1 MSIQRV
7 KLSDQVTDK
16 IKEMITNKQ
25 YLPGD
30 KLPIESQLAQKF
42 GVSRITVRE
51 AMHKLEIMGIVDVR
65 QGAGT
70 YIKNLTPNAY
80 IKTLIPMLSMNKN
93 NLKDIFEIRQI
104 IECKSAELAAINATP
119 EDLARVKKPLLK
131 MAETVRMGKLKQ
143 YNELDVQFHYEVA
156 RCTHNQILVTIQ
168 ELLSDLVEGSVSMGL
183 TPMNA
188 LEHSVMFHRK
198 IFEAIQKHDS
208 VTASGLMNAHI
219 EGGIVYAR
227 NIMKENYGKDSL

>member
-1 MSIQRV
+1 MAIQRI

-25 YLPGD
+25 YLPGE

-42 GVSRITVRE
+42 GVSRITIRE
-51 AMHKLEIMGIVDVR
+51 AIHKLEILGIVEVR

-70 YIKNLTPNAY
+70 FVKNLTPNAY
-80 IKTLIPMLSMNKN
+80 IKTLIPMLSMNNN

-119 EDLARVKKPLLK
+119 EDLERVKKPLIK
-131 MAETVRMGKLKQ
+131 MAETVRLGKLKQ

-198 IFEAIQKHDS
+198 LFEAIQKHDS

-219 EGGIVYAR
+219 EGGIEYAR
-227 NIMKENYGKDSL
+227 NIMKDNYGKDSL

>member
-51 AMHKLEIMGIVDVR
+51 AMHKLEIMGIVEVR